1 MTSRVSSSQIQ
12 GFVSHPRFAGYLAAA
27 ESGEHAVELYRWNTL
42 LSGAFYELL
51 QHTEVVMRNA
61 MDREMR
67 FYAAAQGIEGSWL
80 DAQSLLT
87 PRMIERVQKA
97 RGYRL
102 YAKKSVGH
110 DDMISEMG
118 YGFWSQLLAKS
129 QVHSLWVPA
138 LHAAFPNLVG
148 DPKQVRNAVQRT
160 FILRNRIAH
169 HEPIHQRNLMGDRK
183 DCLEIIG
190 WVDSDAQSWVKGES
204 RVLDVIRSEP
214 VV

>member
-1 MTSRVSSSQIQ
+1 MMTSRVSSSQIQ

-67 FYAAAQGIEGSWL
+67 FYAAAQSIEGSWL
-80 DAQSLLT
+80 NAQSLLT

-118 YGFWSQLLAKS
+118 YGDLRKWTGS
-129 QVHSLWVPA
+129 VDGGEVP
-138 LHAAFPNLVG
+138 G
-148 DPKQVRNAVQRT
+148 VRT
-160 FILRNRIAH
+160 YY
-169 HEPIHQRNLMGDRK
+169 
-183 DCLEIIG
+183 
-190 WVDSDAQSWVKGES
+190 
-204 RVLDVIRSEP
+204 DV
-214 VV
+214 